1 MSQKLLPSLVA
12 VLIFSC
18 AAAAQADIVT
28 ASGAGPLPGS
38 AQDLTGL
45 NVTQIVGDL
54 DFPDGVD
61 MFKIDIT
68 DFADFSALTTGVAF
82 GVPDTELFLFD
93 AGGLG
98 VYANDDASGSNTL
111 SCLPSADSSNP
122 CSSPRPAGV
131 GPTSDGT
138 FYLAITRSANGPISV
153 AGEIFTSVSS
163 TDVVGPDLTMGGGSP
178 IVDWDGNV
186 FTGPDFDLTA
196 FDIIL
201 TGTSPV
207 PEPATWAL
215 FATGVALVL
224 LRRKRLAPRHRSF
237 GTRHLAS

>member
-1 MSQKLLPSLVA
+1 MSQKLLASLVA
-12 VLIFSC
+12 VLIFSSAV
-18 AAAAQADIVT
+18 AARADIVT
-28 ASGAGPLPGS
+28 ASGAGPLPSS

-45 NVTQIVGDL
+45 NVTQIVGNL

-68 DFADFSALTTGVAF
+68 DFADFSALTTSVAF

-98 VYANDDASGSNTL
+98 VLFNDDASGSNTQA
-111 SCLPSADSSNP
+111 CLPSADSSNP
-122 CSSPRPAGV
+122 CSSTLPVGV

-138 FYLAITRSANGPISV
+138 FYLAITRSANDPISV
-153 AGEIFTSVSS
+153 AGNIFTNVFS

-186 FTGPDFDLTA
+186 FTSPDFDLTA
-196 FDIIL
+196 FDITL
-201 TGTSPV
+201 TGISPV

-215 FATGVALVL
+215 FAAGLVLVL
-224 LRRKRLAPRHRSF
+224 LRRLIPTSCRSRQPRQYER
-237 GTRHLAS
+237 